1 MRLPFAALL
10 LATAVTA
17 SAQGADASAAK
28 DFQSEV
34 RAMLEKSMAEKK
46 GIVLHVHGQPI
57 GGGVIAI
64 SSDAVV
70 VRNQEYGRIVIK
82 LGAVDAVAG
91 N

>member
-28 DFQSEV
+28 DYKTEM
-34 RAMLEKSMAEKK
+34 RALLEKSMAEKK
-46 GIVLHVHGQPI
+46 GLVFHVHGEAI
-57 GGGVIAI
+57 GGGVVAI
-64 SSDAVV
+64 GSDAVI

-82 LGAVDAVAG
+82 LDAIDAVAG

>member
-1 MRLPFAALL
+1 MRLPLAALL

-17 SAQGADASAAK
+17 HAQEGATAAK
-28 DFQSEV
+28 DYKSEV

-46 GIVLHVHGQPI
+46 GLVLHVHGQAI
-57 GGGVIAI
+57 GGGVLAI

-82 LGAVDAVAG
+82 LEAIDAVAG